1 MEETL
6 ITALTSSSAIGRS
19 RKRENGRD
27 INNSADFFFHRV
39 EQREEMDEN
48 NSADLSQMAPYI

>member
-6 ITALTSSSAIGRS
+6 ITALTSSAIGRS